1 MHRAEGAGHWDG
13 SFTGRRR
20 GSSWGL
26 EIIPGP
32 RVKSEGGGFRLKIDN
47 ARSILLIALDVCSK
61 LWPAAM
67 EGQPSLRVLASPV
80 LSPCSWKEFSLLASQ
95 EDLPQAFSSGHQ
107 VKGEGHPGSQG
118 WRDPQATL
126 DLLAAFLAA
135 HSQLLIW
142 VCGSEMRARAAKGLA
157 NSSLIETAWFE
168 GPLFTLSWRISVCAF
183 FKARKVLATSSFTN
197 TSAGFEERYNNSMK
211 VLDEAH
217 IPTGLNAPSAH
228 LAANWPIQSTDAII
242 FSY

>member
-1 MHRAEGAGHWDG
+1 MSVPSYDQLPWRVSHHWVSSPLQSCLSAAGRNFPCWLLKR
-13 SFTGRRR
+13 SC
-20 GSSWGL
+20 L
-26 EIIPGP
+26 
-32 RVKSEGGGFRLKIDN
+32 RLS
-47 ARSILLIALDVCSK
+47 A
-61 LWPAAM
+61 
-67 EGQPSLRVLASPV
+67 
-80 LSPCSWKEFSLLASQ
+80 
-95 EDLPQAFSSGHQ
+95 QATK
-107 VKGEGHPGSQG
+107 VKGEGHPGSQE

-142 VCGSEMRARAAKGLA
+142 VCGSEMRARAAKGPA

-168 GPLFTLSWRISVCAF
+168 GPLFILSQRISVCAF
-183 FKARKVLATSSFTN
+183 LKARKVLATSSFTN

-211 VLDEAH
+211 VLGKAH
-217 IPTGLNAPSAH
+217 IPTGLNASSVC